1 MPVPER
7 DHDLETRRKIM
18 ADLYAV
24 ASTVDNTGAT
34 QATFGSNARRAV
46 ISYPGNAIAGA
57 SPYTQFG
64 TRELVLLKATAS
76 GGTPFA
82 AANID
87 DAGSDYAAA
96 INAIQGFGE
105 VFHVQR
111 VSDTVI
117 AFMVAANTVNGAEPN
132 SNVQADTYGAMEA
145 ALNAAVSG
153 SDTFTVA
160 AASIS

>member
-1 MPVPER
+1 
-7 DHDLETRRKIM
+7 M
-18 ADLYAV
+18 ADLYTAV
-24 ASTVDNTGAT
+24 ATVSNAGAT
-34 QATFGSNARRAV
+34 VATVGSNARRAV
-46 ISYPGNAIAGA
+46 VSYPSNYNSTLIAA
-57 SPYTQFG
+57 NPYTQFG
-64 TRELVLLKATAS
+64 TRELVLLKATAN

-82 AANID
+82 AASLD

-105 VFHVQR
+105 LFHVQR

-117 AFMVAANTVNGAEPN
+117 AFLIAADTVNGAEPN

-145 ALNAAVSG
+145 ALNDAVSG